1 MGGQSGL
8 HAYFTSNKTT
18 TYEHNQVHEEWC
30 DWGPGRHRF
39 VGGLSG
45 LHAYFTS
52 NNTTTYE
59 HFRARY
65 SSHGNP
71 YDLGFL
77 RNWHSA
83 RARACAFRVQGF
95 APKKLQT
102 GHGISRA
109 GLVRGLERIYMQ
121 VCNVGLCL

>member
-1 MGGQSGL
+1 M
-8 HAYFTSNKTT
+8 
-18 TYEHNQVHEEWC
+18 
-30 DWGPGRHRF
+30 
-39 VGGLSG
+39 GGLSG

-77 RNWHSA
+77 RNWHSV
-83 RARACAFRVQGF
+83 RACAVAFGC
-95 APKKLQT
+95 
-102 GHGISRA
+102 
-109 GLVRGLERIYMQ
+109 RGLHTT
-121 VCNVGLCL
+121 NKP